1 MKTPLPAKYAKMTVC
16 TFWILKQL
24 KDMGMLT
31 EEQMTEA
38 AEEFNLTKENE
49 DQMLYFKDL
58 VENFKDHETY
68 LKMYANV
75 SKKDEDDEAPAVA
88 PAVVEASAA
97 AAAAAETEAKKIKDK
112 KLEKIEEEEESNLIR
127 QMMMIYNQHKQNEMT
142 TTTGNDIKSEV
153 VHTKK
158 IKITIKK
165 SVKVV

>member
-88 PAVVEASAA
+88 PAVVEA
-97 AAAAAETEAKKIKDK
+97 ETEAKKIKDK
-112 KLEKIEEEEESNLIR
+112 KLEKIEEEEESNMIR
-127 QMMMIYNQHKQNEMT
+127 QMMMMYNQHKQNEMT